1 MKHLVRV
8 FLFNMFGLWFTSQLL
23 PPLVIVGNWQSLVT
37 AGLVLSVLMLT
48 VQPLLKILFIPINI
62 MTFGLLSWLINVI
75 VLYLLTVFVSE
86 VQIHAWVFPG
96 ITWAGFVIPSVAL
109 NYPLALVISALTVT
123 FFTNLLHTISEG

>member
-37 AGLVLSVLMLT
+37 AGFVLSILMLT

-86 VQIHAWVFPG
+86 VRIHAWLFPG
-96 ITWAGFVIPSVAL
+96 ITWSGFVIPSVAFSYTL
-109 NYPLALVISALTVT
+109 SLIICALTVT